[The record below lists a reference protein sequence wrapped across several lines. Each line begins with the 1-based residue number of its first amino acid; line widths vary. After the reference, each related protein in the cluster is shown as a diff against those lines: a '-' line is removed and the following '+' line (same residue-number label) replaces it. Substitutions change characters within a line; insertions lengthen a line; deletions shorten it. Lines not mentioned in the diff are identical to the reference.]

1 MAMIDI
7 VLVSVFGGIGCALRV
22 LARDVMQRR
31 GRHPWVS
38 VCAINLLGSLAIG
51 AVLAGAEVAGAGGVS
66 RAVTAATG
74 LLAGWTTYS
83 AFAMDVVQL
92 WWRGERMGAA
102 ALWAVT
108 LGGSPMLAWLGA
120 AVTRAAFGDSA

>member
-1 MAMIDI
+1 MIDL
-7 VLVSVFGGIGCALRV
+7 VLISVFGGIGCALRV
-22 LARDVMQRR
+22 LARDAMQRR
-31 GRHPWVS
+31 GHHPWVA

-51 AVLAGAEVAGAGGVS
+51 TLLAAVRLPDAAIPTY
-66 RAVTAATG
+66 AVTASTG

-92 WWRGERMGAA
+92 WWRGERASAA

-108 LGGSPMLAWLGA
+108 LGGSPVLAWLGA
-120 AVTRAAFGDSA
+120 SAVRAAFGGGA

>member
-1 MAMIDI
+1 MTDI
-7 VLVSVFGGIGCALRV
+7 LLVSVFGGIGCALRV
-22 LARDVMQRR
+22 LARDALQRR

-38 VCAINLLGSLAIG
+38 VCAINLAGSLAIG
-51 AVLAGAEVAGAGGVS
+51 VVLAGARIVDAGGGLPH
-66 RAVTAATG
+66 AFTAAAG

-92 WWRGERMGAA
+92 WWRGERMPAA

-108 LGGSPMLAWLGA
+108 LGGSPAAAWVGA
-120 AVTRAAFGDSA
+120 SVARAAFGGGA

>member
-1 MAMIDI
+1 MIDL
-7 VLVSVFGGIGCALRV
+7 VLISVFGGIGCALRV

-38 VCAINLLGSLAIG
+38 VCAINLLGSLSIG
-51 AVLAGAEVAGAGGVS
+51 VVLAGARSVEAGGGLPH
-66 RAVTAATG
+66 AFTAAAG

-92 WWRGERMGAA
+92 WWRGERMHAV

-108 LGGSPMLAWLGA
+108 LGGSPGLAWVGA
-120 AVTRAAFGDSA
+120 SVARAAFGGGA